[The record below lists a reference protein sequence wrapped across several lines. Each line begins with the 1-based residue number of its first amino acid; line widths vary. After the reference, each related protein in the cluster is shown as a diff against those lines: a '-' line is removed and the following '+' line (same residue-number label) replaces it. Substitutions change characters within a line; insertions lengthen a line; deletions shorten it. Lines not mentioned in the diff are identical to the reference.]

1 MTNMIMIREIIRI
14 GIDQVVEI
22 GEFHLVVEFSM
33 DKIIEI
39 DQGMNRAI
47 GMTLEEEILEVM

>member
-1 MTNMIMIREIIRI
+1 MTNIIMIKEIIRI
-14 GIDQVVEI
+14 GIDQVVQI

-39 DQGMNRAI
+39 DQGMNKAR
-47 GMTLEEEILEVM
+47 GMTLKWKLKR